1 MNKINWLVR
10 LKNKSFW
17 VVAIPSVLLI
27 ISIILDIF
35 GVTFDVGSLQ
45 DKLLKI
51 LDAVFAIIAAL
62 GVVTDFT
69 TVGFKDPQ
77 SVMTYEEP
85 RDEATT
91 KVVVVQQADGIAEE
105 EKKDE
110 A

>member
-27 ISIILDIF
+27 ISLVLDIF
-35 GVTFDVGSLQ
+35 GVQFDVGPLQ

-62 GVVTDFT
+62 GIVTDFT
-69 TVGFKDPQ
+69 TVGFKDPK
-77 SVMTYEEP
+77 SVMTYTEP
-85 RDEATT
+85 RDESVT
-91 KVVVVQQADGIAEE
+91 KVMVVQQTENE
-105 EKKDE
+105 EKKEEE
-110 A
+110 AK

>member
-17 VVAIPSVLLI
+17 IVAIPSVLLI
-27 ISIILDIF
+27 ISLVLDIF

-51 LDAVFAIIAAL
+51 LDAVFAILTAL
-62 GVVTDFT
+62 GIVADFT
-69 TVGFKDPQ
+69 TVGFKDPE
-77 SVMTYEEP
+77 SVMTYTEP

-91 KVVVVQQADGIAEE
+91 RVMVVQQTENE
-105 EKKDE
+105 EKKEEE
-110 A
+110 AE

>member
-27 ISIILDIF
+27 ISLVLDIF
-35 GVTFDVGSLQ
+35 GVTFDIGSLQ

-62 GVVTDFT
+62 GIVTDFT
-69 TVGFKDPQ
+69 TTGFKDPQ
-77 SVMTYEEP
+77 SVMAYTEP
-85 RDEATT
+85 RDESVT
-91 KVVVVQQADGIAEE
+91 KVMVVQQTENE
-105 EKKDE
+105 EKKEEE
-110 A
+110 AE